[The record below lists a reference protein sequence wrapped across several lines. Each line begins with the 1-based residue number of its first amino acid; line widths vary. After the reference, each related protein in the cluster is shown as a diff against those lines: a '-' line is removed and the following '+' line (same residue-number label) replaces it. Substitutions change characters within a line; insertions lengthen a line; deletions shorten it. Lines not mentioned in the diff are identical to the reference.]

1 MVLVVIVLFNAVRQ
15 PVIIFM
21 IVPLAI
27 IGVTIGL
34 LITGIAMEFIAI
46 LGVLSLSGLLIKNAI
61 VLVDQMDIE
70 IGEGKPRFD
79 AIIEAAYDRARPVI
93 LSSLTTVLGV
103 IPLLFDAFFKAM
115 AVVLAFGLAFGT
127 VLTLFVVP
135 VLYAIFFKI
144 GPDETAAEP
153 QGAS

>member
-1 MVLVVIVLFNAVRQ
+1 MLPTPSLMYRKLKCQFHSKASLLNG
-15 PVIIFM
+15 M
-21 IVPLAI
+21 I
-27 IGVTIGL
+27 
-34 LITGIAMEFIAI
+34 
-46 LGVLSLSGLLIKNAI
+46 
-61 VLVDQMDIE
+61 
-70 IGEGKPRFD
+70 
-79 AIIEAAYDRARPVI
+79 I